1 MTQTAQAP
9 GMSARKVAF
18 ASFVG
23 TMIEWYDFF
32 IFGTAAALIFNQLFF
47 TDLSPVSGTLAAFA
61 TFGAGFLA
69 RPLGGVLF
77 GHFGDRVGRK
87 KMLVVSL
94 LMMGGATV
102 VIGLLPTFQS
112 VGILAPLL
120 LVMCRLIQG
129 LAVGGEWGGAVLM
142 SVEHAPPGRRAFYGS
157 WPQMG
162 APIALIL
169 AAVSFW
175 AVQQLPNDQFLAWGW
190 RIPFLASA
198 ALIVVGMVIR
208 LSILESPTFQAVKDR
223 DETVKVPLVEVMR
236 TQKKSLAVAI
246 ASTAAPNIPYYITT
260 VFILSYLPQN
270 FSNITPTFMMVALSV
285 ASVCHIVGIPIA
297 AILADRYGRK
307 FVLRSGALLVGL
319 YAFPFFWLLTRND
332 PALVVLAMSI
342 MLGICH
348 ALSYAAQSSFMAE
361 LFNTRNRYTG
371 VAVAYNVGAAITSGP
386 APFVAGLLIAWAG
399 GPAPI
404 AGYIVIAALVTI
416 TGLQFSRETMHM
428 SLDEE
433 HGIEE
438 SSNPE
443 SSLKAQGGPDKTD
456 HALSPLA

>member
-1 MTQTAQAP
+1 MTQTTRAP

-112 VGILAPLL
+112 IGILAPML

-142 SVEHAPPGRRAFYGS
+142 SVEHAPAGRRAFYGS

-162 APIALIL
+162 APVALIL

-198 ALIVVGMVIR
+198 ALIIVGMVIR

-223 DETVKVPLVEVMR
+223 DDTVKVPLVEVMR
-236 TQKKSLAVAI
+236 TQKKPLAVAI

-270 FSNITPTFMMVALSV
+270 FSNITPTFMMVALIV
-285 ASVCHIVGIPIA
+285 ASVCHLVGIPIA

-307 FVLRSGALLVGL
+307 FVLRSGAILVGL

-332 PALVVLAMSI
+332 PALVVLAMSV

-371 VAVAYNVGAAITSGP
+371 VAVAYNVGATITSGP
-386 APFVAGLLIAWAG
+386 APLVAGLLITWAG

-404 AGYIVIAALVTI
+404 AVYIVIAAVVTI
-416 TGLQFSRETMHM
+416 IGLKFSRETMHM
-428 SLDEE
+428 SLDEK
-433 HGIEE
+433 HGIED
-438 SSNPE
+438 SPTPE
-443 SSLKAQGGPDKTD
+443 SLLKT
-456 HALSPLA
+456 